1 MGCWNYQILC
11 DDGAL
16 DAMDELLES
25 EEVSADIARF
35 LKDAME
41 CEDDYLEYDVCEY
54 GLVAAALVDI
64 SVNGVNWD
72 VLNDTPYDEDEE
84 YFHFFQ
90 KVMELDLSS
99 LKDDAIKVLDL
110 AVQDVSELRELW
122 EENEDMF
129 PKWLAN
135 LETIKKRLKGAK

>member
-54 GLVAAALVDI
+54 GVGFVI
-64 SVNGVNWD
+64 
-72 VLNDTPYDEDEE
+72 
-84 YFHFFQ
+84 
-90 KVMELDLSS
+90 
-99 LKDDAIKVLDL
+99 IK
-110 AVQDVSELRELW
+110 R
-122 EENEDMF
+122 
-129 PKWLAN
+129 
-135 LETIKKRLKGAK
+135 

>member
-1 MGCWNYQILC
+1 
-11 DDGAL
+11 
-16 DAMDELLES
+16 MDELLES

-90 KVMELDLSS
+90 KFMELDLSS

-110 AVQDVSELRELW
+110 VVQDVSELRELW
-122 EENEDMF
+122 EENEDML

-135 LETIKKRLKGAK
+135 LEIIKKRLKGAK

>member
-25 EEVSADIARF
+25 EDILEDMARY
-35 LKDAME
+35 LEEAME
-41 CEDDYLEYDVCEY
+41 CENDYLEYDTCEY
-54 GLVAAALVDI
+54 GLVAAALVDA

-72 VLNDTPYDEDEE
+72 VLNETPYTEEEE
-84 YFHFFQ
+84 YYHFIQ
-90 KVMELDLSS
+90 KIMKMDLSS
-99 LKDDAIKVLDL
+99 LKDSAIKVLEL
-110 AVQDVSELRELW
+110 AVQDESELRELW
-122 EENEDMF
+122 EENEEMY

-135 LETIKKRLKGAK
+135 LETIKTRLQG